1 MTTSDEGSTYQL
13 KILSNGALTQDAEN
27 VLGFGIADTIDVSG
41 TDALV
46 SFDGYIT
53 SVASV
58 KYASTTDAT
67 IGNKAVGAAGRGTID
82 LTLNTAANGIN
93 LGSLLLD
100 VKAAKY
106 DVRLDGGPATN
117 VTAGKDTLVYNADR
131 TQSLKVNYGL
141 TSNGG
146 SETISDT
153 DQSLVFQI
161 GANVGQTSQIALQ
174 NMTSSALGKNLVG
187 IMFTSLSSIN
197 VTTVQGAQ
205 DAQSVID
212 AAINEVSNA
221 RGTLGSFQKNTLES
235 NLSNLRIAAQ
245 NLTAAESSIRDTD
258 MAQQMSEFV
267 KSQILLQA
275 GTSMLA
281 QGNQV
286 PQVVLSLF
294 Q

>member
-1 MTTSDEGSTYQL
+1 M
-13 KILSNGALTQDAEN
+13 LSNGSTSEDAEN
-27 VLGFGIADTIDVSG
+27 VLGFGTADPIAVAG

-46 SFDGYIT
+46 SFDGYTT
-53 SVASV
+53 SISAV
-58 KYASTTDAT
+58 KYAAT
-67 IGNKAVGAAGRGTID
+67 IDLTLGNKAVGTAGRGTID

-93 LGSLLLD
+93 VGSLLLD
-100 VKAAKY
+100 VKAATF
-106 DVRLDGGPATN
+106 DVRLDGGPATS

-131 TQSLKVNYGL
+131 SEYLKVNYDL
-141 TSNGG
+141 TSSGG
-146 SETISDT
+146 TEQISNT

-161 GANVGQTSQIALQ
+161 GANVGQTAQIALQ
-174 NMTSSALGKNLVG
+174 GMSSSLLGKNVVG
-187 IMFTSLSSIN
+187 NMFSSLSQIN

-205 DAQSVID
+205 DAQSIID
-212 AAINEVSNA
+212 AAINEVSTS

-235 NLSNLRIAAQ
+235 NLSNLRIASQ
-245 NLTAAESSIRDTD
+245 NLTAAESTIRDTD

-267 KSQILLQA
+267 KQQILLQA